1 MKRARFSKVRITDYR
16 PPGAG
21 ANPPVE
27 RDARPRAAAWKDS
40 DHDKWVEMFP
50 EPQVRQMLADL
61 EGRSKW
67 GADGMENRWVQQR
80 IAALKRRLESLS

>member
-1 MKRARFSKVRITDYR
+1 MRISKVRITDHR
-16 PPGAG
+16 PPPGAG
-21 ANPPVE
+21 ADSPLE
-27 RDARPRAAAWKDS
+27 RVARPGAAAWKDS
-40 DHDKWVEMFP
+40 AHDKWVAMFP

-61 EGRSKW
+61 EGRGKW

>member
-1 MKRARFSKVRITDYR
+1 
-16 PPGAG
+16 
-21 ANPPVE
+21 
-27 RDARPRAAAWKDS
+27 
-40 DHDKWVEMFP
+40 MFP

-61 EGRSKW
+61 EGRGKW